1 MMLAPHSQRRIS
13 LPDPPL
19 ASTPSVDMTASLH
32 KSVAFPFGRRF
43 RIVSGVHTE
52 RGGETRI
59 QLCGRLKADVEGKHV
74 TPALRGRQGRV
85 LLAYLVLNRGRP
97 VSRDELMAALWP
109 KLPPADPSAALRTQL
124 SRLRSALGT
133 SALAGRDT
141 VELRLPDSTWV
152 DVEAA
157 EHAIRDANAALA
169 ASEWREAWAHGNV
182 ALNISSRP
190 FLAGFDAAW
199 VEEVRRELAELQS
212 RARES
217 IARAGIGLGGS
228 ELAGA
233 ERSARELV
241 RTSPFRESAYLLLMR
256 ALVASGNTAEALR
269 TYERLRR
276 VLREELGTAPGVE
289 IQALH
294 RRLLSGAGGG
304 DGGGEQLRSAPA
316 ATAEPAP
323 AAELPL
329 PTWLVPANR
338 SPFVGRT
345 GELGRLEDMWEE
357 AAAGQP
363 QMVLVGGDPGMG
375 KTRLATEFAQRV
387 HDSAGARVLYGRADE
402 HGTRSYQPFV
412 EALRH
417 WAVNTPIE
425 ELESSRSLERH
436 APVLARL
443 VPEIAVRL
451 RQPPAKEPGE
461 PSRDSLFDAVAATLA
476 EIAASRPTLLVI
488 DDLHW
493 ADQGTLLLFRRL
505 ARSPHRSR
513 LMVLAT
519 FRETEPSDTLSETL
533 ADLGRERLF
542 GRLRLGGLGPNET
555 AGLVESIQSRSSP
568 ELEQAVH
575 AETGG
580 NPFLVEA
587 LVQHLVEHGEAPEQ
601 PGDAGG
607 RLARRAIYAGGVPSL
622 VREAVAHRASELGA
636 EVKGVLEVASVV
648 GRESE
653 TELLTEVSD
662 LPSDSVVPALESA
675 VTAGLLID
683 VPGTL
688 DRYAFAHALFR
699 QTVYS
704 GLTKARRVALHKR
717 LAEALERR
725 HGSDSRRVAEL
736 ARHYSRAGRGAAPK
750 ALEYCVRAG
759 ATALGAFSYEEAIE
773 HYEQALVAIEM
784 AGSGDEE
791 LRCEVLLAL
800 GEAEWRA
807 GHAEDARETHA
818 RAARIARSAADTGAL
833 GRAALGFYADGWE
846 RFGAPDP
853 DARELVEIAL
863 AAQPQD
869 TALRAK
875 LTARLAELVRSDGDG
890 RRAEELGEEA
900 IELADS
906 SGDRAAL
913 ASALIG
919 RWYAVL
925 RPDALEERRQL
936 VQELLAL
943 CETLR
948 DRDLTV
954 QAQTLRVRVAAETGD
969 TEALSAAIAEHAML
983 ADRTKQ
989 PANQL
994 HSRAFRATRA
1004 LLRGRYEEVE
1014 SLAAEVIELGML
1026 AQSPDALH
1034 YSTLEL
1040 ANLHWEQGRLEQVEE
1055 LLGGLQERNGAP
1067 VWSAALALLHC
1078 DVGDAAQARAKLEAL
1093 TENRCA
1099 ALPFDDN
1106 WLGALAFLAATCAEL
1121 GEVDRS
1127 AEIFELLEP
1136 YRGRFIVVGAGAV
1149 CLGPVS
1155 HFLGL
1160 LAGVRA
1166 DWEKAVALWEEAV
1179 ESSRAAGSEPWLAY
1193 SQWRL
1198 GLALRARGA
1207 PNLGQRAEQL
1217 IAESRGTAE
1226 KLGMVRT
1233 LNLVERI
1240 GSQEPMAG

>member
-1 MMLAPHSQRRIS
+1 
-13 LPDPPL
+13 
-19 ASTPSVDMTASLH
+19 
-32 KSVAFPFGRRF
+32 
-43 RIVSGVHTE
+43 VHTE
-52 RGGETRI
+52 TGGETRI
-59 QLCGRLKADVEGKHV
+59 QLCGRLKADVEGNHV

-97 VSRDELMAALWP
+97 VSRDELTAALWP
-109 KLPPADPSAALRTQL
+109 QQPPADPSAALRTQL

-133 SALAGRDT
+133 AALAGRDT

-157 EHAIRDANAALA
+157 EQAIRAANAAVA
-169 ASEWREAWAHGNV
+169 ASEWRDAWAHGNV

-190 FLAGFDAAW
+190 FLAGFDAPW

-241 RTSPFRESAYLLLMR
+241 RTAPFRESAYLLLMR

-276 VLREELGTAPGVE
+276 VLREELGTAPGAE

-304 DGGGEQLRSAPA
+304 VGGDHMAHAAPA
-316 ATAEPAP
+316 AEPGRP

-338 SPFVGRT
+338 RPFVGRT
-345 GELGRLEDMWEE
+345 GELGRLEDLWEE
-357 AAAGQP
+357 AAAGRP
-363 QMVLVGGDPGMG
+363 HLALIGGDPGMG

-387 HDSAGARVLYGRADE
+387 HNSAAARVLYGRADE

-417 WAVNTPIE
+417 WAINTPAE
-425 ELESSRSLERH
+425 ELESSRSLARH

-443 VPEIAVRL
+443 VPEITVRL
-451 RQPPAKEPGE
+451 PERPEVERGE
-461 PSRDSLFDAVAATLA
+461 LARDSLIDAVIATLA
-476 EIAASRPTLLVI
+476 EIAASRPTLLVL

-493 ADQGTLLLFRRL
+493 ADQETLLMVRQL

-519 FRETEPSDTLSETL
+519 LRETEPSDTLAELL
-533 ADLGRERLF
+533 ADLGREHLF
-542 GRLRLGGLGPNET
+542 ERLRLGGLGPNET
-555 AGLVESIQSRSSP
+555 AALVKSIQGRSSP
-568 ELEQAVH
+568 DLAQAVH

-587 LVQHLVEHGEAPEQ
+587 LVKHLVDHGESEELAGAADGR
-601 PGDAGG
+601 PG
-607 RLARRAIYAGGVPSL
+607 RKAIYAGGVPSL
-622 VREAVAHRASELGA
+622 VQEAVAHRASELG
-636 EVKGVLEVASVV
+636 EDVERVLEVASVV
-648 GRESE
+648 GRESDS
-653 TELLTEVSD
+653 ELLTEISD
-662 LPSDSVVPALESA
+662 LPSDTVVSALESA

-683 VPGTL
+683 VPGAL
-688 DRYAFAHALFR
+688 DRYAFAHSVFR

-704 GLTKARRVALHKR
+704 GLAKARRTAVHKR
-717 LAEALERR
+717 LAQALERR
-725 HGSDSRRVAEL
+725 HGNDPRHVAEL
-736 ARHYSRAGRGAAPK
+736 ARHFSRAGRAAAPK

-773 HYEQALVAIEM
+773 HYERGLVAIEM
-784 AGSGDEE
+784 AGSGDEG
-791 LRCEVLLAL
+791 LRCEVLLNL

-807 GHAEDARETHA
+807 GHVDDARETFA
-818 RAARIARSAADTGAL
+818 RAARIARSATDAGAL
-833 GRAALGFYADGWE
+833 GRAALGFCGYGWE
-846 RFGAPDP
+846 RFGAA
-853 DARELVEIAL
+853 DAEARQLVETAL
-863 AAQPQD
+863 AAEPQD
-869 TALRAK
+869 AALRAK
-875 LTARLAELVRSDGDG
+875 LTARLAELVHSEGDR
-890 RRAEELGEEA
+890 RRAEELSEAA
-900 IELADS
+900 IEIAGS

-913 ASALIG
+913 AMALIG

-925 RPDALEERRQL
+925 QPDGLEERRQL

-943 CETLR
+943 SETLH
-948 DRDLTV
+948 DRDLMQ
-954 QAQTLRVRVAAETGD
+954 QAQSLRARVAAERGD
-969 TEALSAAIAEHAML
+969 TEALSAAVTEHAML
-983 ADRTKQ
+983 SDQTKQ
-989 PANQL
+989 PDYQM

-1004 LLRGRYEEVE
+1004 LIRGRFDEVE
-1014 SLAAEVIELGML
+1014 PLVAEVIELGML
-1026 AQSPDALH
+1026 AQSPGALH

-1040 ANLHWEQGRLEQVEE
+1040 VSLHWEQARLKQADEE
-1055 LLGGLQERNGAP
+1055 LLEGLQERSGAP
-1067 VWSAALALLHC
+1067 VWRALLTLVHAEM
-1078 DVGDAAQARAKLEAL
+1078 GDSERARVELEELA
-1093 TENRCA
+1093 ENRCA
-1099 ALPFDDN
+1099 ALPFDSN
-1106 WLGALAFLAATCAEL
+1106 WLGAVGCLAASCAGLGDSERAAEL
-1121 GEVDRS
+1121 FD
-1127 AEIFELLEP
+1127 LLEP
-1136 YRGRFIVVGAGAV
+1136 YRGRFIVVGAGAT

-1160 LAGVRA
+1160 LAGVQA
-1166 DWEKAVALWEEAV
+1166 DWPRAVPLLEEAA

-1193 SQWRL
+1193 AQFRL
-1198 GLALRARGA
+1198 GSALRARGA
-1207 PNLGQRAEQL
+1207 GDDGQRAEQL
-1217 IAESRGTAE
+1217 IAESRAIAE
-1226 KLGMVRT
+1226 RLNMVRM
-1233 LNLVERI
+1233 LNLLERTE
-1240 GSQEPMAG
+1240 S